1 MHIVLLP
8 YPQPISNSLALSL
21 SESTVRAR
29 SSMCAELTY
38 PGMSNGLISIF
49 KLSTTKP
56 VTPIE
61 PNRPM
66 LPKCYSLESSASLW
80 YLFSNFWKC
89 ATVGSFHE
97 LPLLVFLLTN
107 GCNEPPLYAN
117 KSLTIS
123 SYIFLLIVSIYV
135 IWC

>member
-1 MHIVLLP
+1 ML
-8 YPQPISNSLALSL
+8 YTQ
-21 SESTVRAR
+21 
-29 SSMCAELTY
+29 
-38 PGMSNGLISIF
+38 F

-66 LPKCYSLESSASLW
+66 LPKCYSLQSSASLW

-135 IWC
+135 IWCYLSSEFSTAFQYSGIHHSSNQCWK